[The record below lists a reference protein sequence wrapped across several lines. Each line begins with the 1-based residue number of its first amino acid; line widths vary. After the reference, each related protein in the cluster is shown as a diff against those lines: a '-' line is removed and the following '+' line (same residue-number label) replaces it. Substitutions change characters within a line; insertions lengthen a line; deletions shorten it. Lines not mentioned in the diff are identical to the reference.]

1 MPWSAWGSGS
11 EAPASEVTVREVSAE
26 EASPGVQDAPAGE
39 QVPAAAAQD
48 VPPGEQAVGAEVR
61 EVPPGAGGAE
71 SDALDVP
78 EARTV
83 VTASRSPE
91 RLEDSAVATEVI
103 TRSDILASGAR
114 DASELL
120 AAHPGLQVTQTFAGA
135 TVQLQ
140 GLAPEYVL
148 VLVDGERV
156 AGRVAGSVDLSR
168 LSTEDIEQV
177 EIVKG
182 PSSVLYGSDA
192 VAGVVNLITR
202 RARRPL
208 GAELR
213 ASYGSMQRLEL
224 DATGEAKG
232 EDWGLR
238 LSGGLAR
245 RDAYHLDPA
254 SIGTTGSSLDGIDA
268 SAGGDLR
275 MSDGAALQA
284 NATYARRVQRG
295 VDVGVTGAIFDRA
308 SRDDSISTRLSP
320 TWTLSDNA
328 KLRVDGAYAWFNRRY
343 LRDQRRSNAL
353 DTIEDTRE
361 QQGRLGAQL
370 DAKLGGTHAF
380 VAGVEFLGEW
390 LRADRLGEDGIG
402 QRARASLYVQD
413 TWTLVPRLKLT
424 LVPGAR
430 VDTDTQFGTAL
441 TPRLAA
447 RMDPVSWLTL
457 RGSYG
462 WAFRAPGFQEM
473 LLDFENPTVGYM
485 VRGNRDLRPERSR
498 SFNMSVEVKPGE
510 SSLFWVSAFQ
520 HNLTDMIGVSTEMVG
535 PQQIF
540 TYVNIDRARVR
551 GGEVGVRQQLPGR
564 ISAELGYSLTDG
576 RSEDTGLALEGQAR
590 HRLTAQASWR
600 HRVSGLEAWVRGALV
615 GPRPFYPDTDGDG
628 IANPYQSSSYLTVDA
643 RVGWRMREELQF
655 FVLGTNLANAGNPS
669 DLPIPPR
676 AIQAGISARL

>member
-1 MPWSAWGSGS
+1 MAWRGCLLFVACSMPWTAWGGGS
-11 EAPASEVTVREVSAE
+11 EAPATEVASS
-26 EASPGVQDAPAGE
+26 EASTAEAPPDA
-39 QVPAAAAQD
+39 QAAQAD
-48 VPPGEQAVGAEVR
+48 
-61 EVPPGAGGAE
+61 AGPE
-71 SDALDVP
+71 RALDAEALP

-120 AAHPGLQVTQTFAGA
+120 AAHPGLQVVQTFAGA

-140 GLAPEYVL
+140 GLSPEYVL

-232 EDWGLR
+232 ENWGLR

-245 RDAYHLDPA
+245 RDAYLLDPT

-275 MSDGAALQA
+275 VSEGTALQA

-308 SRDDSISTRLSP
+308 SRDDSLSVRLSP
-320 TWTLSDNA
+320 RWTLSNNA
-328 KLRVDGAYAWFNRRY
+328 SLRVDGAYAWFNRRY

-353 DTIEDTRE
+353 DSIEDTRE

-370 DAKLGGTHAF
+370 DAKLGDAHAF
-380 VAGVEFLGEW
+380 VVGAELLGEW
-390 LRADRLGEDGIG
+390 LQADRLGEDGTG
-402 QRARASLYVQD
+402 QRARASIYVQD
-413 TWTLVPRLKLT
+413 NWTLVPRLKLT

-430 VDTDTQFGTAL
+430 VDTDTQFGTAV

-447 RMDPVSWLTL
+447 RMDPTSWLTL

-473 LLDFENPTVGYM
+473 LLDFENPSVGYR
-485 VRGNRDLRPERSR
+485 VHGNPDLRPERSR
-498 SFNMSVEVKPGE
+498 SFNLSVEVKPAE
-510 SSLFWVSAFQ
+510 SSLLWVSAFQ
-520 HNLTDMIGVSTEMVG
+520 HNLQDMIGVSTEMVG
-535 PQQIF
+535 PQQLF
-540 TYVNIDRARVR
+540 TYVNIARARVL
-551 GGEVGVRQQLPGR
+551 GGELGVRQQLPGR
-564 ISAELGYSLTDG
+564 ISAELGYTLTDG
-576 RSEDTGLALEGQAR
+576 RSEETGLALEGQAR
-590 HRLTAQASWR
+590 HRLTAQATWR
-600 HRVSGLEAWVRGALV
+600 HRTSGLEAWVRGALV

-628 IANPYQSSSYLTVDA
+628 VANPYDATTYVTVDA
-643 RVGWRMREELQF
+643 RLGWRMREELQF
-655 FVLGTNLANAGNPS
+655 FVLGTNLANAGNPT

>member
-1 MPWSAWGSGS
+1 MSWRGCLLLVACAMPGAAWGSDS
-11 EAPASEVTVREVSAE
+11 EARDVE
-26 EASPGVQDAPAGE
+26 EAP
-39 QVPAAAAQD
+39 
-48 VPPGEQAVGAEVR
+48 
-61 EVPPGAGGAE
+61 
-71 SDALDVP
+71 P

-120 AAHPGLQVTQTFAGA
+120 AAHPGLQVVQTFAGS

-232 EDWGLR
+232 DNWGLR

-245 RDAYHLDPA
+245 RDAYSLDPA
-254 SIGTTGSSLDGIDA
+254 SIGTTGSSLDGIDV
-268 SAGGDLR
+268 SVGGDVRLGE
-275 MSDGAALQA
+275 GAALQA

-295 VDVGVTGAIFDRA
+295 VDQGVTGAIFDRA
-308 SRDDSISTRLSP
+308 SRDDSLSTRVSP
-320 TWTLSDNA
+320 TWTLSSGA
-328 KLRVDGAYAWFNRRY
+328 TLRVDGAYAWFKRRY
-343 LRDQRRSNAL
+343 LRDQRRSTAL
-353 DTIEDTRE
+353 DSVEDTHE

-370 DAKLGGTHAF
+370 DARLGEAHAF
-380 VAGVEFLGEW
+380 VAGAELLGEW
-390 LRADRLGEDGIG
+390 LRADRLGEEGAG

-413 TWTLVPRLKLT
+413 SWTLVSRWKLT

-430 VDTDTQFGTAL
+430 VDLDTQFGTAV

-447 RMDPVSWLTL
+447 RVDPASWLTL

-473 LLDFENPTVGYM
+473 LLDFENPTVGYA
-485 VRGNRDLRPERSR
+485 VRGNPDLRPERSR
-498 SFNMSVEVKPGE
+498 SVNLSVEVTPGQ
-510 SSLFWVSAFQ
+510 SSLVWVSAFQ
-520 HNLTDMIGVSTEMVG
+520 HDLRDMIGVSTELSG
-535 PQQIF
+535 PQQLF
-540 TYVNIDRARVR
+540 TYVNIARARVR

-564 ISAELGYSLTDG
+564 ISAELGYTLTDG

-590 HRLTAQASWR
+590 HRLTAQATWR
-600 HRVSGLEAWVRGALV
+600 HRLTGLEAWVRGAVV
-615 GPRPFYPDTDGDG
+615 GRRPFYPDTDGDG
-628 IANPYQSSSYLTVDA
+628 VANPYEARPYVTLDA
-643 RVGWRMREELQF
+643 RLAWRVREELQL
-655 FVLGTNLANAGNPS
+655 FVLGTNLANAGTPN

-676 AIQAGISARL
+676 AVQAGISARL